1 MARKSQSIRSQNYW
15 PGFVDALA
23 ALLLVTIF
31 LLVVFVLAQIFL
43 TEALSGRDKALE
55 KLNSQVLELTGLLSL
70 EKQSNKEL
78 KRMK

>member
-1 MARKSQSIRSQNYW
+1 MARKSRGIRSQNFW

-43 TEALSGRDKALE
+43 SEALSGKDKALE
-55 KLNSQVLELTGLLSL
+55 KLNSQVLELTSLLSL
-70 EKQSNKEL
+70 EKESNC
-78 KRMK
+78 